1 DSKRVM
7 LLRASGRLPVY
18 YFPKQDVR
26 ADLLTAS
33 KHTTTDSLGTASFS
47 NVKAN
52 GHTAENA
59 AWTYTKLAK
68 GAPRLKGYVAFEW
81 KKMDAWFEE
90 DEQVYVHAR
99 DPYKRID
106 VCHSSRHIRV
116 VVGGETVAD
125 TRRPCLLFETSLPTR
140 YYIPKADVRME
151 LLEPSDAH
159 TRCPYKG
166 AASYYS
172 VKVGDKMFK
181 DLVWYYPVPI
191 PECPKIEN
199 LLCFFNEKV
208 DIYIDGELQP
218 RPVTPW
224 S

>member
-1 DSKRVM
+1 MPKQADTIKVNRAKAAAIYIPDHRSEWEPSPRWVRAVLGNVTVADSKRVM

-18 YFPKQDVR
+18 YFPEQDVR

-47 NVKAN
+47 NVKVN

-81 KKMDAWFEE
+81 RKMDAWFEE

-106 VCHSSRHIRV
+106 VCHSSRHLRV

-151 LLEPSDAH
+151 LLEPSNSH

-172 VKVGDKMFK
+172 
-181 DLVWYYPVPI
+181 
-191 PECPKIEN
+191 
-199 LLCFFNEKV
+199 
-208 DIYIDGELQP
+208 
-218 RPVTPW
+218 
-224 S
+224 